1 MAINNA
7 IAAPGIAGNSQRCG
21 QACNGTQCC
30 PSSTLTPAIVYFPPG
45 NYSVTQP
52 MAIYYFTQMVGDAL
66 NPPTIFASATWKK
79 NGSLGTNAVFDANPY
94 VPGTNALPWSDA
106 TNTFYRQIRNFVFDL
121 NQAPNGTT
129 AIHWQ
134 VAQATSLQNV
144 AIYMKPSAYGQTGV
158 FMENG
163 SGGFFSDVVING
175 GNIAM
180 GLGSQQFT
188 TRNVTITNAATAVSI
203 YFDWSWTFSQI
214 NIADCTIGFDL
225 TSGGF
230 TNLRVAS
237 VILIDSVVGATLGI
251 KSLYAPGYSSPQS
264 GGQLML
270 ERVDFTDSPNAIA
283 VGTDSGDRV
292 ILAGGQYIDLYAQG
306 NAWTNAGQDLTGQAF
321 NGTACAYDNIT
332 QNVHT
337 AQELTIARK
346 LAPIPR
352 PSSLVDGNGNIYG
365 RSRPQ
370 YPDTVSPLTPPA
382 CLAAPAN
389 RASANYRLSQ
399 CQNVR
404 PCRRWSHR

>member
-1 MAINNA
+1 
-7 IAAPGIAGNSQRCG
+7 
-21 QACNGTQCC
+21 
-30 PSSTLTPAIVYFPPG
+30 
-45 NYSVTQP
+45 

-66 NPPTIFASATWKK
+66 NPPTIFANGTWKK
-79 NGSLGTNAVFDANPY
+79 NGTLGSNAVFDVNPY
-94 VPGTNALPWSDA
+94 VPGTNALPWSDS

-121 NQAPNGTT
+121 TQAPNGTT

-134 VAQATSLQNV
+134 VAQATSLQNIV
-144 AIYMKPSAYGQTGV
+144 IHMKPSAYGQTGI

-175 GNIAM
+175 GNVAM

-188 TRNVTITNAATAVSI
+188 TRNVTITNAATAVGI

-214 NIADCTIGFDL
+214 NIANCTIGFDL

-230 TNLRVAS
+230 TNLQVAS
-237 VILIDSVVGATLGI
+237 VILIDSVIGATLGI

-270 ERVDFTDSPNAIA
+270 ERVDFTNSPTAIA
-283 VGTDSGDRV
+283 VGTNAGDRV

-321 NGTACAYDNIT
+321 NGTACAYDNTT

-370 YPDTVSPLTPPA
+370 YASTVSLLWEPRQN
-382 CLAAPAN
+382 CYSPAN
-389 RASANYRLSQ
+389 HVSASLGLSQ
-399 CQNVR
+399 CEVAR
-404 PCRRWSHR
+404 PLRGWLYRRHGGNAGIFHQSS